1 MLLESGLGIGYAQ
14 VAPDAR
20 QWVSQMVGPRRE
32 GGGRRELHD
41 LEVISRNLAPNPRAL
56 TLEP

>member
-1 MLLESGLGIGYAQ
+1 MLLESGLGLGYAH

-41 LEVISRNLAPNPRAL
+41 LEVISLPTL
-56 TLEP
+56 THEESRS